1 MMIEGYAGSI
11 EIQSSLKEL
20 IAYRKKHNNLSS
32 IRKTKE
38 ESQKKRERN
47 GACTSYPPTSNIG
60 Y

>member
-20 IAYRKKHNNLSS
+20 IAYRKKHNKISS
-32 IRKTKE
+32 IRNSKE

-47 GACTSYPPTSNIG
+47 GACTSYPPT
-60 Y
+60 